1 MKYAI
6 LLFALLFWGTS
17 LFGQELKIQGHL
29 IDENKRDLVAA
40 TIHCYSNDTLL
51 VIGGVTNSKGEFEL
65 KLPRTEQKYKL
76 LISYLGYKETT
87 LVLNPTKETQIRLG
101 EITMDKKVVQIQ
113 EVTVLAQNRINT
125 EDKIMV
131 TICTL
136 VVTLASCNNENDVP
150 EVPQK
155 IGNVFMKLNLGQKAD
170 TRANEAPLAAGTTA
184 TVNSL
189 HIYFYSNG
197 DQSIQ
202 KYLRVDNTTTP
213 SITDLTTGAQIS
225 DVPTV
230 ADRVLVRGNVP
241 AGVSLPTSGL
251 ITTVENQEIEITTQ
265 NSSNNILLDH
275 LAASIQTYAAGGGA
289 APIVG
294 MQNGDKY
301 AEIELEPAVARIEIE
316 GLQARGTV
324 IDAF

>member
-1 MKYAI
+1 MRKI
-6 LLFALLFWGTS
+6 FLKSLL
-17 LFGQELKIQGHL
+17 
-29 IDENKRDLVAA
+29 
-40 TIHCYSNDTLL
+40 
-51 VIGGVTNSKGEFEL
+51 
-65 KLPRTEQKYKL
+65 
-76 LISYLGYKETT
+76 
-87 LVLNPTKETQIRLG
+87 
-101 EITMDKKVVQIQ
+101 
-113 EVTVLAQNRINT
+113 
-125 EDKIMV
+125 

-197 DQSIQ
+197 DQSIK

>member
-1 MKYAI
+1 MRKI
-6 LLFALLFWGTS
+6 FLKSLL
-17 LFGQELKIQGHL
+17 
-29 IDENKRDLVAA
+29 
-40 TIHCYSNDTLL
+40 
-51 VIGGVTNSKGEFEL
+51 
-65 KLPRTEQKYKL
+65 
-76 LISYLGYKETT
+76 
-87 LVLNPTKETQIRLG
+87 
-101 EITMDKKVVQIQ
+101 
-113 EVTVLAQNRINT
+113 
-125 EDKIMV
+125 

-230 ADRVLVRGNVP
+230 ADRAL
-241 AGVSLPTSGL
+241 
-251 ITTVENQEIEITTQ
+251 
-265 NSSNNILLDH
+265 
-275 LAASIQTYAAGGGA
+275 
-289 APIVG
+289 
-294 MQNGDKY
+294 
-301 AEIELEPAVARIEIE
+301 
-316 GLQARGTV
+316 
-324 IDAF
+324 